1 MPEDATNAPSAERG
15 GSSAP
20 APKGLAALDILR
32 LLTELVAVGSLAL
45 WGFLSWPFPWNI
57 VAGIGAPLLAIL
69 MWALFVSP
77 KAVFAVHP
85 FIRIV
90 VELLIFLSATLAWW
104 ALGQPWIGLAV
115 GVVSV
120 AVGVAVARRS
130 VA

>member
-1 MPEDATNAPSAERG
+1 MPDTATRRIS
-15 GSSAP
+15 
-20 APKGLAALDILR
+20 ALDVLR
-32 LLTELVAVGSLAL
+32 FLTELVAVGSLAL
-45 WGFLSWPFPWNI
+45 WGFLAWSLPWNI
-57 VAGIGAPLLAIL
+57 VAGLGAPALAIL
-69 MWALFVSP
+69 LWALFVSP

-120 AVGVAVARRS
+120 AVGVAVARRN